1 MKKGIIWLASYPKC
15 GNTFV
20 RIFLSHYLFCN
31 KKKLDFNLLKKIP
44 KFEHKETFSKA
55 LHNLELKTN
64 FIYYKYCLE
73 VQRNLINKFSQKE
86 LIFKTHHFYGK
97 INGYDFTNE
106 QNTLVFIY
114 LIRDPR
120 EVAVSYA
127 SHSGISMDEQ
137 IEMFTGEN
145 KINRV
150 GYETKVNWMLSYK
163 SWKSFK
169 GVPSLFIKYED
180 LISDPINTFSSII
193 YLLSRNTNIDYDQ
206 KKIEDILELIK
217 FENLQELEIKKGFE
231 ESMSGRFFRSGKV
244 DTWKNVLS
252 KNQVSKI
259 ENKFGDVMKEL
270 GYL

>member
-20 RIFLSHYLFCN
+20 RTFLSHYLFCD
-31 KKKLDFNLLKKIP
+31 KKKLDFALLKKIP

-55 LHNLELKTN
+55 IHSLELNNN

-73 VQRNLINKFSQKE
+73 VQRNLISKFLQKE

-127 SHSGISMDEQ
+127 MHSGISMEEQ
-137 IEMFTGEN
+137 IEMFIGEN

-163 SWKSFK
+163 SWKSFN
-169 GVPSLFIKYED
+169 GVP
-180 LISDPINTFSSII
+180 
-193 YLLSRNTNIDYDQ
+193 LS
-206 KKIEDILELIK
+206 
-217 FENLQELEIKKGFE
+217 
-231 ESMSGRFFRSGKV
+231 
-244 DTWKNVLS
+244 
-252 KNQVSKI
+252 
-259 ENKFGDVMKEL
+259 
-270 GYL
+270 